1 MNFREKFVAQTIIC
15 LMIFS
20 LVKSAGMI
28 DARFIKDIRT
38 WAETL
43 LEVHYTAEDI
53 KQAASELITE
63 AGNAHEAVT
72 AAVIAAN
79 NNGQYSKILG
89 EADPDGIQIVYAP
102 SGGRIISAGIDDE
115 LGMYVK
121 ISHDE
126 KISVCGNMSR
136 ISVLTGERVG
146 KGDIIGTFD
155 NTSGKDFYYGT
166 EDAENTIK
174 ISA

>member
-1 MNFREKFVAQTIIC
+1 MNFREKFVTQAVFS

-28 DARFIKDIRT
+28 DAWFIKDIRT
-38 WAETL
+38 WTETL

-53 KQAASELITE
+53 KQAASELIEE
-63 AGNAHEAVT
+63 AGDAHEAVT
-72 AAVIAAN
+72 AAVLAAN
-79 NNGQYSKILG
+79 DNGQYGRILG

-121 ISHDE
+121 ISHDN
-126 KISVCGNMSR
+126 KITVCGNMSQ
-136 ISVLTGERVG
+136 ISVLTGERVR
-146 KGDIIGTFD
+146 KGDIIGSFD
-155 NTSGKDFYYGT
+155 STSGKEFYCGT
-166 EDAENTIK
+166 EDAENTLK